1 MTDTIER
8 IDPPNAADEATML
21 AAWLDFHRKT
31 LALKTSGLT
40 DDQLKQRSVTPSTL
54 TLLGLVRHLAEVEH
68 YWYQVILLGGEST
81 AIYGTDEDQDFDFN
95 GVAQADAAADLATWR
110 RQVELSEQ
118 AVAGLSLDTL
128 AAVRR
133 RSGEQ
138 VTLRWIQVH
147 LIEEYA
153 RHNGHADLLR
163 EAVDGVTGE

>member
-8 IDPPNAADEATML
+8 IEPPNAATEATML

-40 DDQLKQRSVTPSTL
+40 DEQLRLRSVTPSSL
-54 TLLGLVRHLAEVEH
+54 SLLGLVRHLAEVEH
-68 YWYQVILLGGEST
+68 YWYQVILLDGDPT
-81 AIYGTDEDQDFDFN
+81 PLYCTDEDRDLDFN
-95 GVAQADAAADLATWR
+95 GVDRADPAADFAIWR
-110 RQVELSEQ
+110 REVELADQ
-118 AVAGLSLDTL
+118 AVAGLSLDTV
-128 AAVRR
+128 AAVQQKGRER
-133 RSGEQ
+133 

-163 EAVDGVTGE
+163 EAIDGATGE